1 MKSGFATVLAACL
14 LWSVSA
20 HAADIYVN
28 GQQVRG
34 ITNLTL
40 DNCTVTFNARGDLY
54 VSAPEFKVLST
65 AATGTQATETAVPVS
80 DLKNRYFLFT
90 QTSSPGQ
97 VPYKF
102 EVWVNGKQVKSFTS
116 AQDKLTIEITL
127 YLKKGNNSLEIKSLR
142 EQSEAGSGADTFS
155 ILVGRGEPKQGT
167 LEIHELLL
175 NYARKGS
182 DYGDAADTFYID
194 AK

>member
-1 MKSGFATVLAACL
+1 MRIVTSVVFATCL
-14 LWSVSA
+14 LLGLAA

-54 VSAPEFKVLST
+54 VTAPEFKVLPT
-65 AATGTQATETAVPVS
+65 AATGTQATATAVPVS
-80 DLKNRYFLFT
+80 NLENRYFLFT
-90 QTSSPGQ
+90 QTSSPGK

-102 EVWVNGKQVKSFTS
+102 EVWINDKQIKAFTS

-142 EQSEAGSGADTFS
+142 EQAEAGSGADTFS